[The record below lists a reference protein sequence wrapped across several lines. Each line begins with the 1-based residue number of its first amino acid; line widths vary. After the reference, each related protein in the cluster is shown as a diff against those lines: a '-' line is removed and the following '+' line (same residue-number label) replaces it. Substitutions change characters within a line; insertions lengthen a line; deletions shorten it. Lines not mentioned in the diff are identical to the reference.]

1 MRFCIFLPV
10 CTKGQLSACALCP
23 ICLSIVVAKKQMP
36 RIAARYRAS
45 LVGVGAFRHRKA
57 VPESLSLLLASF
69 PNRNS
74 RDVEGAVPYD
84 LHRFSIV
91 IRGTSGVSNPFR
103 GERDHREHTAK
114 RWWNACPYNLHRF
127 SLVGVG
133 ASTTRRLFIPIRGTS
148 RGRPLPLLRTHRRH
162 GYHPPAEILRSHT
175 MPHCLC
181 CHP

>member
-45 LVGVGAFRHRKA
+45 LVGVDVFKHRKA
-57 VPESLSLLLASF
+57 VPESLSLRLALF

-91 IRGTSGVSNPFR
+91 IRGTSWYRTPLGVSATIGSTPQSGAGTPSPTVCRDFCKT
-103 GERDHREHTAK
+103 ERESRLLD
-114 RWWNACPYNLHRF
+114 
-127 SLVGVG
+127 SLFLCLSAVWFTLQLR
-133 ASTTRRLFIPIRGTS
+133 AYMS
-148 RGRPLPLLRTHRRH
+148 RN
-162 GYHPPAEILRSHT
+162 
-175 MPHCLC
+175 
-181 CHP
+181 